1 MPIQSMLQLPN
12 SRYALSFE
20 QRQRVEGAAA
30 TLPAAQRPT
39 FRQRV
44 RQVLWRMPSRG
55 VTSDAMIGV
64 AISAAQRELS
74 ERAAS

>member
-1 MPIQSMLQLPN
+1 MLLNPK
-12 SRYALSFE
+12 YALTLE
-20 QRQRVEGAAA
+20 QRQRIEDAAA

-55 VTSDAMIGV
+55 VTSDAMVGV
-64 AISAAQRELS
+64 AISAAQHEQT
-74 ERAAS
+74 EAVQ